1 MTPQRSN
8 VLTFQR
14 SNARTSR
21 WLLLII
27 VLATLLRLG
36 AAVYLGDTVE
46 VLPGTYDQV
55 TYDALARRV
64 LTGHGFSYA
73 TEWWPATP
81 ADEPTAH
88 FSFLYS
94 LYLAGVYAV
103 FGLHPLAARLLQA
116 LIAGVLM
123 PLLLYRI
130 TRRTANEK
138 VALVA
143 AGIGAVY
150 IYFVYYTVTLMTETF
165 FILAVLAGLELAF
178 SFVRQPAWKGALFLG
193 LVLGAGVLIRQTLLL
208 FVPFLLGWIVWELR
222 SRVRW
227 GHLLLVLLVIALF
240 IAPWTI
246 RNYIVF
252 DHFVLLNTN
261 AGFAFFWANHPIHG
275 TYSALLE
282 GSSYQDLIPV
292 ELRSLNEAELD
303 SALMRLGLGFVW
315 DEPGRYA
322 LLCLNRTV
330 EHFKFWPSPD
340 SSTISNISRVGSFGL
355 FLPFMLYG
363 LVLSFRKWRAYLLPY
378 LFIVVYCGIHLLTW
392 AGIRY
397 RLPVDAVLVP
407 FAGLAV
413 VDLVGRVRR
422 RWRGAATRQDDKMTG

>member
-1 MTPQRSN
+1 MTLQRSDAPM
-8 VLTFQR
+8 LHR
-14 SNARTSR
+14 SNARPTR

-27 VLATLLRLG
+27 VLSTLLRLG
-36 AAVYLGDTVE
+36 AAVYLGNTVE

-73 TEWWPATP
+73 TDWWPATR

-94 LYLAGVYAV
+94 LYLAGVYVV
-103 FGLHPLAARLLQA
+103 FGFHPLAARLLQA

-130 TRRTANEK
+130 THRLAGEPA
-138 VALVA
+138 ALA
-143 AGIGAVY
+143 AAAISAVY
-150 IYFVYYTVTLMTETF
+150 IYFVYYAACLMTETF
-165 FILAVLAGLELAF
+165 FILAVLAGLELALA
-178 SFVRQPAWKGALFLG
+178 FVQRPAWKGALFLG
-193 LVLGAGVLIRQTLLL
+193 LTLGAGVLIRQTLLL
-208 FVPFLLGWIVWELR
+208 FVPFLLGWVVWELR
-222 SRVRW
+222 RRLRW
-227 GHLLLVLLVIALF
+227 GHVLLILLLIALF

-246 RNYIVF
+246 RNYLAF
-252 DHFVLLNTN
+252 DRFVLLNTN
-261 AGFAFFWANHPIHG
+261 SGFAFYWANHPIHG

-282 GSSYQDLIPV
+282 GTSYQSLIPV
-292 ELRSLNEAELD
+292 ELRSLNEADLD

-315 DEPGRYA
+315 DDPGRYA
-322 LLCLNRTV
+322 LLCLNRSL
-330 EHFKFWPSPD
+330 EYFKFWPSAE
-340 SSTISNISRVGSFGL
+340 SGLISNISRVGSFGL

-363 LVLSFRKWRAYLLPY
+363 LFLSFRRWRDYLLPY
-378 LFIVVYCGIHLLTW
+378 LFVVVYCGIHLLTW

-397 RLPVDAVLVP
+397 RLPVDAVLLP

-413 VDLVGRVRR
+413 VDLAGRVGR
-422 RWRGAATRQDDKMTG
+422 RWRRTITVENAG